1 MVANH
6 RGSGESS
13 VVVTTLLFLTTST
26 SATCRRRFADDPA
39 GSGVSDFQCPMCTSA
54 EPYCFTEPTGDLLA
68 TVETLERCSARAAH
82 AYGGADNVATELATP
97 NMMT

>member
-1 MVANH
+1 LWPPQTPPPANSIFYNIDIVDLSTPI
-6 RGSGESS
+6 RG
-13 VVVTTLLFLTTST
+13 
-26 SATCRRRFADDPA
+26 FADVPA
-39 GSGVSDFQCPMCTSA
+39 GSDFQCPMCTSA